1 MSNFVLVHGG
11 MVGGW
16 CWKKVRKYLEAKG
29 HLVRTPTLTGLGERK
44 YLNCPDIDLDVHI
57 NDIVNVLQYEELEEV
72 ILVGH
77 SYGGM
82 VITGVADRTPQRIK
96 QLIYIEA
103 LIPEDGESMFDII
116 DPSISSYLLNRA
128 KEEGE
133 GYQVPPAPAQ
143 SYNFENPED
152 IKWIVSQST
161 PHPLKSFQQKITLKN
176 SMKNFIR
183 QYIKCT
189 QDHFLDSM
197 FIRAKNKGFIC
208 KQLDTG
214 HFPMVTEP
222 EMLSNLLVRDLL

>member
-16 CWKKVRKYLEAKG
+16 CWKKVRKYLEAQG

-44 YLNCPDIDLDVHI
+44 HLNCPDIDLDVHI

-103 LIPEDGESMFDII
+103 LIPEDGESMFDIV
-116 DPSISSYLLNRA
+116 DPKISSYLFTRA
-128 KEEGE
+128 QEEGK
-133 GYQVPPAPAQ
+133 GWQVPPAPAE

-152 IKWIVSQST
+152 IKWIVSHST
-161 PHPLKSFQQKITLKN
+161 AHPLKSFQQKITLKN
-176 SMKNFIR
+176 SMERFNR
-183 QYIKCT
+183 YYIKCT

-197 FIRAKNKGFIC
+197 FIRAKNKGFTC
-208 KQLDTG
+208 NLLDTG

-222 EMLSNLLVRDLL
+222 ELLSNLLTQDLV

>member
-1 MSNFVLVHGG
+1 M
-11 MVGGW
+11 
-16 CWKKVRKYLEAKG
+16 LEEKG
-29 HLVRTPTLTGLGERK
+29 HFVTTATLTGLGERK
-44 YLNCPDIDLDVHI
+44 HLNCPNIDLNLHI
-57 NDIVNVLQYEELEEV
+57 NDIVNALHYEELEEV

-82 VITGVADRTPQRIK
+82 VITGVADRTSQRIK
-96 QLIYIEA
+96 QLIYLEA

-116 DPSISSYLLNRA
+116 DSSISSYLLNRA

-133 GYQVPPAPAQ
+133 GLQVPPAPAQ

-161 PHPLKSFQQKITLKN
+161 PQPLKSFQQKIALKN
-176 SMKNFIR
+176 SIEGLNR
-183 QYIKCT
+183 YYIKCM

-208 KQLDTG
+208 SLLDTG

-222 EMLSNLLVRDLL
+222 EMLSNLLTKDLSQ